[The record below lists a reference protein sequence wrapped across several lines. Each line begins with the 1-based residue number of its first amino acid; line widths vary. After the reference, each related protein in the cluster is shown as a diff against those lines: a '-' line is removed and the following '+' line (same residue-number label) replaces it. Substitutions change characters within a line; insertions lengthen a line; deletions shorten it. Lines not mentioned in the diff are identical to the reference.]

1 MIEPAITTM
10 PQGQRRRAGEDEGAA
25 TVILSKDQQSLAAQ
39 EDSPT
44 ITQSSKDHDCE
55 VGQKES
61 RASGRMSKDQ
71 VLGARHRRKGAI
83 ADASQDHAA
92 NAPSNH
98 SGTNAGA
105 SQDPTAAVPQ
115 EDSGE
120 TIHHEPQGQKL
131 NVSPDL
137 IIAIQQQHRQRRDLV
152 RARGDCERRIKSICR
167 RAARNF
173 HCHGEKCAFKLCK
186 PDEAEYR
193 KLCAAVEGRG
203 HHVLIEQV
211 LGSCG
216 PVASALEPLAESERV
231 TTKALEELA
240 RELPLAAW
248 AKAIRGFSILA
259 LAQLVGEAGDISR
272 YRSLPAFYKR
282 MGLAVFDGK
291 AQAKHKNAE
300 VAKMHGFSPQRRS
313 IVWAIGDC
321 LIKAKSPYK
330 AMYDARKEYELARGI
345 TRIHAHRRAKRYME
359 KRLLK
364 DLWIEWH
371 RIGASAS

>member
-1 MIEPAITTM
+1 MIEPAMTRM
-10 PQGQRRRAGEDEGAA
+10 SQDQGDVAGEDESAA
-25 TVILSKDQQSLAAQ
+25 IDRLSQDHQPPAAQ

-44 ITQSSKDHDCE
+44 IPRLSKDQEPD
-55 VGQKES
+55 VGQEES
-61 RASGRMSKDQ
+61 RASQKLSKDQSKDARRKRKGAIEAMSKDQ
-71 VLGARHRRKGAI
+71 A
-83 ADASQDHAA
+83 AD
-92 NAPSNH
+92 APSNH
-98 SGTNAGA
+98 SGTMAPM
-105 SQDPTAAVPQ
+105 SQDHSGSVPQ

-120 TIHHEPQGQKL
+120 TIPSPPQGRWFA
-131 NVSPDL
+131 VSPDL
-137 IIAIQQQHRQRRDLV
+137 ILAIQQQHRQRRDLV

-193 KLCAAVEGRG
+193 ELCAAVEGKG
-203 HHVLIEQV
+203 HHPLIEHV
-211 LGSCG
+211 SGSCG
-216 PVASALEPLAESERV
+216 PIVAALKPLAESERV

-248 AKAIRGFSILA
+248 AKEIRGFSILA

-313 IVWAIGDC
+313 IIWAIGDC

-345 TRIHAHRRAKRYME
+345 MRIHAHRRAKRYME

-371 RIGASAS
+371 KI